1 MEMLETLAQMSD
13 YEEIQALNANY
24 IAFIAVVRQALEM
37 EDSGE
42 ADSDDVDATIA
53 QAIEDNAQAALDI
66 FDLEIDVEFEDVNA
80 AGADFGEALAEVLE
94 ASYEDPEDGIEDI
107 SEMTGVPPEEI
118 QAYLMGRAAPS
129 PDVCR
134 AIADQYLADDP
145 EAHEAFCD
153 LGMDAYE
160 SAMSEMDDMDDIED
174 MDDTADMG
182 GMASKSMSEYSREDV
197 EDITDELNTIRTI
210 QVEREVS
217 ARLRELEGIADD
229 LQSRMILTP
238 AERNSLLRSAQFS
251 KDQDSVATFSQFCFD
266 QGVNPHT
273 YLDNVEFCLN
283 WKMQCGPS
291 NYSAFFS
298 QESDEPMA
306 LAEAEY
312 REAQSFLDDY
322 RSRHSYQ

>member
-37 EDSGE
+37 EESGE

-53 QAIEDNAQAALDI
+53 QAIEDNAQAALDV
-66 FDLEIDVEFEDVNA
+66 FDLEIDVDFEDVNA

-94 ASYEDPEDGIEDI
+94 ARYDNPEDGIEDI
-107 SEMTGVPPEEI
+107 SEMTGVSPEEV

-134 AIADQYLADDP
+134 AIADHYLADDRQ
-145 EAHEAFCD
+145 AHKEFCD
-153 LGMDAYE
+153 LGMEAYE
-160 SAMSEMDDMDDIED
+160 SAMAEMGGMN
-174 MDDTADMG
+174 MDDTVNMG
-182 GMASKSMSEYSREDV
+182 GMARKSMSEYSRQDT
-197 EDITDELNTIRTI
+197 EDISDELNTIRTI

-251 KDQDSVATFSQFCFD
+251 KDQDSVATFSQFCFN
-266 QGVNPHT
+266 QGVNPHI

-298 QESDEPMA
+298 QESNEPMA
-306 LAEAEY
+306 LAETEY